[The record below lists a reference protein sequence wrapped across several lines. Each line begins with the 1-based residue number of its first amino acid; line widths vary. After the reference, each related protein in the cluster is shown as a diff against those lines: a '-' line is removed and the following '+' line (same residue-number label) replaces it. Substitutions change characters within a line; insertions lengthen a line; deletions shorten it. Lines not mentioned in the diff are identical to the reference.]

1 MTELKER
8 YRDSFPTGR
17 ARLHHLPGLTAT
29 FPQRGVRTTNNPHQ
43 APLYATNLK
52 NEALYLASIL
62 RARLSDSVKCGDGR
76 GLLSRALARG
86 ELDQFLVAFFR
97 DPANLLFAKE
107 KVGARWKAYTKYFVT
122 KQCDAA
128 PCMR

>member
-1 MTELKER
+1 MADLKER
-8 YRDSFPTGR
+8 YRAPAGR
-17 ARLHHLPGLTAT
+17 ARLHHLPALPAT
-29 FPQRGVRTTNNPHQ
+29 LPDQQRGTRTTPPPHQ
-43 APLYATNLK
+43 APLYLTNLK

-62 RARLSDSVKCGDGR
+62 RARLSDSTKGGDGR

-107 KVGARWKAYTKYFVT
+107 KVGAHVGEHCYATK
-122 KQCDAA
+122 K
-128 PCMR
+128 